1 MVVNKFNHD
10 APWEARARFRRQ
22 RQRWSP
28 PGSKLDLNRGIST
41 LKSLALV
48 GNASGRTLRKGL
60 TLDPRRFRSRLAT
73 PLQMP
78 TEELAAIG
86 GWRSG
91 NAPRLDR
98 IDPNPPEPYSRL
110 RIVRAI
116 FTVLVRAASNGVMP
130 LLPFECTSAPL
141 EMSSLVT
148 SAWSQLTERRRGVSP
163 RLSRASMFAPQSN
176 NASATSTLPRRA
188 AMCSAV
194 QCFTPSWASTFAP
207 A

>member
-73 PLQMP
+73 HSKCQ
-78 TEELAAIG
+78 
-86 GWRSG
+86 
-91 NAPRLDR
+91 
-98 IDPNPPEPYSRL
+98 
-110 RIVRAI
+110 
-116 FTVLVRAASNGVMP
+116 
-130 LLPFECTSAPL
+130 
-141 EMSSLVT
+141 
-148 SAWSQLTERRRGVSP
+148 
-163 RLSRASMFAPQSN
+163 PQSWRPSG
-176 NASATSTLPRRA
+176 AGDRE
-188 AMCSAV
+188 
-194 QCFTPSWASTFAP
+194 TPFALIGSIRNP
-207 A
+207 